1 MASMRHSPDA
11 PAHERVVPG
20 MLRPLTHPIL
30 AIVLGVVAV
39 LIVAGFGFVLAKG
52 ATVTGWDLAWDQ
64 YLSSIH
70 IPALVAVGH
79 AIYLIFSPVEA
90 IALVVV
96 LTLIVLLVTRKWR
109 SALTFALTIGVTW
122 LSSDI
127 VKILVN
133 RPRPLASA
141 LRDPF
146 LPTPT
151 DPSFPSGHAVF
162 ATAIAITFIFLV
174 RGTGAKTLTWIL
186 AILLVLV
193 VCGALVYIGVHY
205 PSDVIGS
212 IIWSIGVA
220 PAFLAIWDN
229 WIVPRTYPRKTLAP
243 VTPAAPVAVVASPEP
258 VAGEAVAAEPV
269 AAEPFATPPLPPAP
283 VAAPEPFVAPAGAP
297 DAFAAPAQ
305 VAPPA
310 PPLDAPQ
317 PPPGFTPPPA
327 P

>member
-1 MASMRHSPDA
+1 MASMRHSPDT

-30 AIVLGVVAV
+30 AIILGVVAV
-39 LIVAGFGFVLAKG
+39 VIVAGFGFVLAKG
-52 ATVTGWDLAWDQ
+52 TTVTGWDLAWDQ
-64 YLSSIH
+64 YFSSIH

-96 LTLIVLLVTRKWR
+96 LALIVLLVTRKWR

-151 DPSFPSGHAVF
+151 DASFPSGHAVF
-162 ATAIAITFIFLV
+162 ATAIAVTFIFLV

-193 VCGALVYIGVHY
+193 VCSALVYIGVHY

-229 WIVPRTYPRKTLAP
+229 WIVPRTYRRKKLE
-243 VTPAAPVAVVASPEP
+243 PVAVAAPAAAAPEP
-258 VAGEAVAAEPV
+258 VA
-269 AAEPFATPPLPPAP
+269 TPPLAASPAPFTSPAPFDAPAP
-283 VAAPEPFVAPAGAP
+283 VAEV
-297 DAFAAPAQ
+297 
-305 VAPPA
+305 A
-310 PPLDAPQ
+310 PPLDAP
-317 PPPGFTPPPA
+317 PASPAPGYTPPVS
-327 P
+327 